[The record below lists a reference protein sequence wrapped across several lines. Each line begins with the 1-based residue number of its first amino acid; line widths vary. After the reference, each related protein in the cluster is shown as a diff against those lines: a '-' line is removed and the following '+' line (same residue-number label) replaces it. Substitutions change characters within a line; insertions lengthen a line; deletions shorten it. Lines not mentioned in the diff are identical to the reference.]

1 MHLRSLLCVS
11 ALLICFAGSL
21 VNASAQEFGS
31 TQLIQAAKFLEAKP
45 FDKNAEA
52 IRGLAVR
59 YVIETKDV
67 SVVVCGGDITKPFL
81 DKKNKN
87 STELIG
93 QYTIGLAAFKLENP
107 SKSNDENATQLAA
120 LESVLRTYETM
131 LREKPK
137 SKHALMDEYILKRDK
152 GELKALVDGANCGKG
167 T

>member
-1 MHLRSLLCVS
+1 MYLRSLLCLS
-11 ALLICFAGSL
+11 ALVICFAGGF
-21 VNASAQEFGS
+21 VNTTAQELGP
-31 TQLIQAAKFLEAKP
+31 TQLIQAARFLEAKP

-52 IRGLAVR
+52 VRSMAVR

-67 SVVVCGGDITKPFL
+67 SVVICAGDITKPFL

-93 QYTIGLAAFKLENP
+93 QYTIVMAAFKLENP
-107 SKSNDENATQLAA
+107 AKKDDENAAQLAA

-152 GELKALVDGANCGKG
+152 GELKAVVDGANCGKG
-167 T
+167 S